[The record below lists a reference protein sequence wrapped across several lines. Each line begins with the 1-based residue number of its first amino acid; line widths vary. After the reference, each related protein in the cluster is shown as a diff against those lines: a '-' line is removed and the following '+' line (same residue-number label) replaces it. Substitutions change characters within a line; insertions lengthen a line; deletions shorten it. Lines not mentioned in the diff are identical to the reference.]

1 MTQAERQHLPEI
13 SRKKP
18 CVKNRVEAHIEQAA
32 VDLAIEQPAYGQVR
46 VSNELKKQGILVSPG
61 GVRSI
66 WLRHDLETFAK
77 RLKGLEAKSAQ
88 DNLVLTEAQLQAL
101 EKALAREGSP
111 RRDRDR
117 TSRLSGVSRHLLRW
131 HDQRGRTHLSADIYR
146 HLLPSGDR
154 KLYETNTALTAADLL
169 NDRVMP
175 FFESQD
181 VPLLRIL
188 TDRGSEY
195 CGNVAHHEYQLYLAI
210 EDIDHTRTKVKSPQT
225 NGICERF
232 HRTILEEFYQIA
244 FRKKIY
250 KSVEQLQQDV
260 DDWIDSYNCTRSHS
274 GRYCYGK
281 TPMQTFLDSKQIVQ
295 QKMLARQFED
305 TIEEDGAPEVKYGE
319 KRETNQT
326 HLTAFLSVR

>member
-1 MTQAERQHLPEI
+1 MV
-13 SRKKP
+13 KP
-18 CVKNRVEAHIEQAA
+18 
-32 VDLAIEQPAYGQVR
+32 
-46 VSNELKKQGILVSPG
+46 
-61 GVRSI
+61 
-66 WLRHDLETFAK
+66 
-77 RLKGLEAKSAQ
+77 
-88 DNLVLTEAQLQAL
+88 
-101 EKALAREGSP
+101 
-111 RRDRDR
+111 
-117 TSRLSGVSRHLLRW
+117 
-131 HDQRGRTHLSADIYR
+131 
-146 HLLPSGDR
+146 
-154 KLYETNTALTAADLL
+154 YETKTALTAADLL

-225 NGICERF
+225 NGICERL
-232 HRTILEEFYQIA
+232 HRTILEEFYQIT

-260 DDWIDSYNCTRSHS
+260 DDWIDSYNCTRPYS
-274 GRYCYGK
+274 GCYCHGK
-281 TPMQTFLDSKQIVQ
+281 TPMQTFLDSKQIVKDKQ
-295 QKMLARQFED
+295 LDRRFED
-305 TIEEDGAPEVKYGE
+305 TMEVDGEIEEKYGE